1 MKTKLFLMT
10 IAISLMMACT
20 NKNEIKTV
28 DAKQF
33 KVEIEKPDVQ
43 LIDVRANDLYSE
55 GHIPGAVNIA
65 LESPDFLSQIEM
77 LDKDNTVAVYCRGGR
92 QSKEA
97 AEKLSAAGFKVVEL
111 EGGILTWD
119 GEVSSNVK

>member
-1 MKTKLFLMT
+1 MKTKLLLMT
-10 IAISLMMACT
+10 IAMGLIVACT
-20 NKNEIKTV
+20 SKNEVRTV

-33 KVEIEKPDVQ
+33 KVEIANPDVQ
-43 LIDVRANDLYSE
+43 LIDVRSNDLYSE

-65 LESPDFLSQIEM
+65 LESPDFLSQIET
-77 LDKDNTVAVYCRGGR
+77 LNKNNTVAVYCRGGR

-97 AEKLSAAGFKVVEL
+97 AQKLSAAGFKVVEL

-119 GEVSSNVK
+119 GEVLSNE

>member
-1 MKTKLFLMT
+1 MKTKLFLITAAMG
-10 IAISLMMACT
+10 LMMACT

-33 KVEIEKPDVQ
+33 KVEIETPDVQ
-43 LIDVRANDLYSE
+43 LIDVRSNDLYME

-65 LESPDFLSQIEM
+65 LESPDFLSQIET
-77 LDKDNTVAVYCRGGR
+77 LDKNNTVAVYCRGGR

-119 GEVSSNVK
+119 GEVTSKE

>member
-10 IAISLMMACT
+10 VAMSLMVACT
-20 NKNEIKTV
+20 GKNEIRTV

-33 KVEIEKPDVQ
+33 KVEIENPDVQ
-43 LIDVRANDLYSE
+43 LVDVRANDLYLE
-55 GHIPGAVNIA
+55 GHIPGSVNMA
-65 LESPDFLSQIEM
+65 LESPDFLSQIET
-77 LDKDNTVAVYCRGGR
+77 LDKNNTVAVYCRGGR

-119 GEVSSNVK
+119 GEISSEE

>member
-1 MKTKLFLMT
+1 MSSIKMKRLVVYTHRWGET
-10 IAISLMMACT
+10 P
-20 NKNEIKTV
+20 NKGGYLN
-28 DAKQF
+28 
-33 KVEIEKPDVQ
+33 EIEKPDVQ

-65 LESPDFLSQIEM
+65 LESPDFISQIEL
-77 LDKDNTVAVYCRGGR
+77 LDKNNTVAVYCRGGR

-111 EGGILTWD
+111 EGGILKWD

>member
-10 IAISLMMACT
+10 LAMSLMVACT
-20 NKNEIKTV
+20 SKNEIRTV

-33 KVEIEKPDVQ
+33 KVEIENPDVQ
-43 LIDVRANDLYSE
+43 LVDVRANDLYLE

-65 LESPDFLSQIEM
+65 LESPDFLSQIET
-77 LDKDNTVAVYCRGGR
+77 LDKNNTVAVYCRGGR

-119 GEVSSNVK
+119 GEISSDE

>member
-10 IAISLMMACT
+10 VAMSLMVACT
-20 NKNEIKTV
+20 GKNEIRTV

-33 KVEIEKPDVQ
+33 KVEIENPDVQ
-43 LIDVRANDLYSE
+43 LVDVRANDLYLE

-65 LESPDFLSQIEM
+65 LESPDFLSQIET
-77 LDKDNTVAVYCRGGR
+77 LDKNNTVAVYCRGGR

-119 GEVSSNVK
+119 GEISSDE

>member
-10 IAISLMMACT
+10 LAMSLMVACT
-20 NKNEIKTV
+20 SKNEIRTV

-33 KVEIEKPDVQ
+33 KVEIENPDVQ
-43 LIDVRANDLYSE
+43 LVDVRANDLYLE

-65 LESPDFLSQIEM
+65 LESPDFLSQIET
-77 LDKDNTVAVYCRGGR
+77 LDKNNTVAVYCRGGR

-119 GEVSSNVK
+119 GEISSEE

>member
-43 LIDVRANDLYSE
+43 
-55 GHIPGAVNIA
+55 
-65 LESPDFLSQIEM
+65 
-77 LDKDNTVAVYCRGGR
+77 
-92 QSKEA
+92 
-97 AEKLSAAGFKVVEL
+97 
-111 EGGILTWD
+111 
-119 GEVSSNVK
+119 

>member
-10 IAISLMMACT
+10 VAMSLMVACT
-20 NKNEIKTV
+20 GKNEIRTV

-33 KVEIEKPDVQ
+33 KVEIENPDVQ
-43 LIDVRANDLYSE
+43 LVDVRANDLYLE

-65 LESPDFLSQIEM
+65 LESPDFLSQIET
-77 LDKDNTVAVYCRGGR
+77 LDKNNTVAVYCRGGR

-119 GEVSSNVK
+119 GEISSEE

>member
-1 MKTKLFLMT
+1 MKTKLFLITAAMG
-10 IAISLMMACT
+10 LMMACT

-33 KVEIEKPDVQ
+33 KVEIETPDVQ
-43 LIDVRANDLYSE
+43 LIDVRSNDLYKE

-65 LESPDFLSQIEM
+65 LESPDFLSQIET
-77 LDKDNTVAVYCRGGR
+77 LDKNNTVAVYCRGGR

-119 GEVSSNVK
+119 GEVTSKE